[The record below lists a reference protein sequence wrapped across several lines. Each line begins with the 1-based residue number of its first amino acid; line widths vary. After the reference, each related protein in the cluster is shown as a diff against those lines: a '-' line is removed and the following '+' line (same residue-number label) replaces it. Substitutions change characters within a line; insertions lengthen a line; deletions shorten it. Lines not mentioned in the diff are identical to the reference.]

1 MDLQPARF
9 HPSRQQGILLHL
21 GAILVFTFFVVWLF
35 LAAVRA
41 PLGFLFLLYLLGA
54 LFLAVPIPILA
65 YRLYAL
71 LRSYYELD
79 RNGIRLQWG
88 FRAEDIPMA
97 NVLWVQI
104 LEESDAP
111 IALPLFHWPG
121 AVLGTQ
127 NVSDLGLVEFIA
139 SQTEGLV
146 LIGTP
151 GKVFAISPQERD
163 RFLQVFREK
172 TELGSL
178 APFSPFSAYPRFLP
192 LDIWRL
198 SPIRIFLIICLVL
211 SIALFV
217 WVGLVVPELSSV
229 SLRFSPTGEPLPP
242 VSASQLFLLPVA
254 NILLL
259 IASYALSLYFFRR
272 SGNHPLIYVLWGSS
286 TFTALLFLAAVYFIL
301 QNS

>member
-1 MDLQPARF
+1 MDVQPTRF
-9 HPSRQQGILLHL
+9 YPPRRQGTLLHL
-21 GAILVFTFFVVWLF
+21 GAILGFTLIVIWLF
-35 LAAVRA
+35 LSAVQA
-41 PLGFLFLLYLLGA
+41 PLGLLFLLYLLGA
-54 LFLAVPIPILA
+54 LFLAVPIPVLA

-97 NVLWVQI
+97 NVLWVQPV
-104 LEESDAP
+104 EDTDTP
-111 IALPLFHWPG
+111 ITLPRFRWPG
-121 AVLGTQ
+121 AVLGSQ
-127 NVSDLGLVEFIA
+127 AEADLGPVEFIA
-139 SQTEGLV
+139 SETEGLV

-151 GKVFAISPQERD
+151 DKVFAISPEERS
-163 RFLQVFREK
+163 RFLRVFREK

-178 APFSPFSAYPRFLP
+178 SPFPPYSAYPRFLP

-198 SPIRIFLIICLVL
+198 SSIRIFLIICLVL

-217 WVGLVVPELSSV
+217 WVGLVVPELSTV
-229 SLRFSPTGEPLPP
+229 SLRFSPTGEPFPP
-242 VSASQLFLLPVA
+242 VSSSQLFLLPVA

-272 SGNHPLIYVLWGSS
+272 YEKHPLIYVLWGSS
-286 TFTALLFLAAVYFIL
+286 TFTGLLFLAAVYFIL

>member
-1 MDLQPARF
+1 MDVQPTRF
-9 HPSRQQGILLHL
+9 SPPRQQGILLHL
-21 GAILVFTFFVVWLF
+21 GAILGFTLVVVWLF
-35 LAAVRA
+35 LAAIRA
-41 PLGFLFLLYLLGA
+41 PLGLLFLLYLLGA
-54 LFLAVPIPILA
+54 LFLAVPIPVLA

-71 LRSYYELD
+71 IRSFYELD

-97 NVLWVQI
+97 NVQWVQI
-104 LEESDAP
+104 LENTDTP
-111 IALPLFHWPG
+111 IALPPFHWPG
-121 AVLGTQ
+121 AILGTQ
-127 NVSDLGLVEFIA
+127 DEGDLGLVEFIA

-151 GKVFAISPQERD
+151 EKVFAISPQEQG
-163 RFLQVFREK
+163 RFLQVFQEK

-178 APFSPFSAYPRFLP
+178 APFPPYSAYPRFLP

-198 SPIRIFLIICLVL
+198 SSIRIFLIICLVL

-242 VSASQLFLLPVA
+242 VSAGQLFLLPVA

-272 SGNHPLIYVLWGSS
+272 SGNHPLIFVLWGSS

>member
-1 MDLQPARF
+1 MDVHPTRF
-9 HPSRQQGILLHL
+9 YPPRRQGILLHL
-21 GAILVFTFFVVWLF
+21 GAILGFALVVVWLF
-35 LAAVRA
+35 LSAVQA
-41 PLGFLFLLYLLGA
+41 PLGLLFLLYLLGA
-54 LFLAVPIPILA
+54 LFLAVPIPVLV

-97 NVLWVQI
+97 DVLWIRFRETVD
-104 LEESDAP
+104 EP
-111 IALPLFHWPG
+111 IDLPRFRWPG
-121 AVLGTQ
+121 AVLG
-127 NVSDLGLVEFIA
+127 SHIEDDLGLIEFIA
-139 SQTEGLV
+139 SVAEGLV

-151 GKVFAISPQERD
+151 NKVFAISPEGRN

-178 APFSPFSAYPRFLP
+178 APFSPYSAYPRFLP

-198 SPIRIFLIICLVL
+198 PPIRIFLIVCMVL
-211 SIALFV
+211 SMALFV
-217 WVGLVVPELSSV
+217 WVGLVVPELSTV
-229 SLRFSPTGEPLPP
+229 SLGFFPGGEPLPP
-242 VSASQLFLLPVA
+242 VSAGQLFLLPVA

-272 SGNHPLIYVLWGSS
+272 AKNHPLVYVLWGSG
-286 TFTALLFLAAVYFIL
+286 TLTGLLFMAAVYFIL